1 MIKLKYRK
9 EIDGLRAIA
18 VLGVIIYHVEFFFKD
33 TKFLS
38 GGFLG
43 VDIFFVIS
51 GYLITLLILKE
62 FLSTKSF
69 SLKNFFF
76 RRAKRILPA
85 LFLMIFI
92 TIFFAWFYLTPKNF
106 LEYSNSIISAIFFY
120 SNYFFYFQDI
130 LYSSEDS
137 LLKPLLHTWSLAVEE
152 QFYIIFPLVLILFF
166 NFIKKNFIKFFLV
179 LLFFFFILSVLIT
192 YSNNILGFYSNFSRL
207 WEILFGSLL
216 AVFEIENKKLN
227 LKHGNLLP
235 YLGIFLIL
243 ASYFSF
249 NKFTQHPSYLTL
261 IPILGVFLIIHYIK
275 EDQKIYKIL
284 TNKLLSKIGI
294 WSYSLYLYHYP
305 IFAFARNRGKILS
318 DFDKLELLLL
328 TFFLSL
334 LSYYLVEKPFRKI
347 KIEKIYILLTLLSFF
362 IIILSSFSFFSKK
375 NNGFEDRVHVIL
387 KNLSRV
393 NLWEKLNDER
403 GICFDRLDNFCNF
416 NSKNEKT
423 VFLIGDS
430 HLEVLGHNL
439 LTKLPNYNFISINRS
454 GCIYLPNVKKLYKN
468 NSKEFDNCTL
478 SSKNKIDEYINSKKN
493 SIIII
498 GGEFH
503 KHLNKNEEEWKYK
516 SINNKTI
523 KENFKV
529 SLINILSE
537 NKVILVYPIPSVNF
551 DITKRIMNEI
561 PKNTFKA
568 TEYLIQNPFTT
579 NYSDYINENNEVINF
594 FNNINHKNLLKIYP
608 DKIFCDIKISKK
620 CFTHEGKDIFY
631 SDNHHLSNAGAEK
644 INNVIFQ
651 KIIKS
656 ISTN

>member
-284 TNKLLSKIGI
+284 TNKLLS
-294 WSYSLYLYHYP
+294 
-305 IFAFARNRGKILS
+305 
-318 DFDKLELLLL
+318 
-328 TFFLSL
+328 
-334 LSYYLVEKPFRKI
+334 
-347 KIEKIYILLTLLSFF
+347 
-362 IIILSSFSFFSKK
+362 
-375 NNGFEDRVHVIL
+375 
-387 KNLSRV
+387 
-393 NLWEKLNDER
+393 
-403 GICFDRLDNFCNF
+403 
-416 NSKNEKT
+416 
-423 VFLIGDS
+423 
-430 HLEVLGHNL
+430 
-439 LTKLPNYNFISINRS
+439 
-454 GCIYLPNVKKLYKN
+454 
-468 NSKEFDNCTL
+468 
-478 SSKNKIDEYINSKKN
+478 
-493 SIIII
+493 
-498 GGEFH
+498 
-503 KHLNKNEEEWKYK
+503 
-516 SINNKTI
+516 
-523 KENFKV
+523 
-529 SLINILSE
+529 
-537 NKVILVYPIPSVNF
+537 
-551 DITKRIMNEI
+551 
-561 PKNTFKA
+561 
-568 TEYLIQNPFTT
+568 
-579 NYSDYINENNEVINF
+579 
-594 FNNINHKNLLKIYP
+594 
-608 DKIFCDIKISKK
+608 
-620 CFTHEGKDIFY
+620 
-631 SDNHHLSNAGAEK
+631 
-644 INNVIFQ
+644 
-651 KIIKS
+651 
-656 ISTN
+656 